1 MDDKIT
7 RAEIYLTL
15 RTYRDI
21 PSKIVDNISR
31 NIEEDLQQEFNSLQM
46 ELQRLFDL
54 EITLWLKDQE
64 DKNIKGILE
73 LCNMT
78 HCNFN
83 RKYLKGNRR

>member
-1 MDDKIT
+1 MSDKIT
-7 RAEIYLTL
+7 RAEIYFTL

-31 NIEEDLQQEFNSLQM
+31 NIEEDLQKEFNSLQI

-54 EITLWLKDQE
+54 EIECWLKDQE
-64 DKNIKGILE
+64 DKNINGILE

-83 RKYLKGNRR
+83 RKYLKGK